1 MREYRELRREVKD
14 DPYKFDSWTK
24 VIALV
29 EELDDVKLAREVYEP
44 FLGKFPYCYG
54 YWRKYADFELRH
66 HSFDKAAEV
75 YERGVTETPLSVDLW
90 LSYFDFLKDI
100 ASNANKKMNLVKKMR
115 QYVSSFLIES

>member
-14 DPYKFDSWTK
+14 DPYKFESWTK
-24 VIALV
+24 LIALV

-44 FLGKFPYCYG
+44 FLSKFPYCYG

-66 HSFDKAAEV
+66 HSFDRAAEV

-115 QYVSSFLIES
+115 QYVF